1 MTQCFSK
8 PKQPSKTSTKNSL
21 ASLRS
26 ARAGL
31 REDRRNSG
39 SNFYVVDKDLY
50 NAHLA
55 TEEDL
60 IKVKEITANSVLLK
74 PTAKDAYRVALKV
87 FKRDYKK
94 F

>member
-1 MTQCFSK
+1 M
-8 PKQPSKTSTKNSL
+8 
-21 ASLRS
+21 
-26 ARAGL
+26 GGW
-31 REDRRNSG
+31 G
-39 SNFYVVDKDLY
+39 SILGEQLFGFYVVDKALY

-60 IKVKEITANSVLLK
+60 IKVKEITENSVLLK

>member
-1 MTQCFSK
+1 MTQCLK
-8 PKQPSKTSTKNSL
+8 RDAKGTEQNRL

-39 SNFYVVDKDLY
+39 SHFYVVDKALY